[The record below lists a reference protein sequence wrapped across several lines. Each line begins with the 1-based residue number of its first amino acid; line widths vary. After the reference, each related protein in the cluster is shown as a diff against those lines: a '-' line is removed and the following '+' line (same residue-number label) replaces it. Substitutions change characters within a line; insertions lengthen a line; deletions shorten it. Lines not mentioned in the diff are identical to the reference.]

1 MAKKRILISLTSAHE
16 EALEK
21 MMTEDGHDNTSYFIG
36 GLIGNEWK
44 RREAEKAKRPVGRPR
59 KEDEENE
66 EEEDEE
72 FDLEKEF
79 ADDLPKNINWYGVKI
94 GERQLKYYEDLQKGF
109 KAK

>member
-1 MAKKRILISLTSAHE
+1 MAKKRILISLTSIHE
-16 EALEK
+16 EQLEK
-21 MMTEDGHDNTSYFIG
+21 MMTEDGHDNNSYFIG
-36 GLIGNEWK
+36 GLIGSEWK

-59 KEDEENE
+59 KEDEE

>member
-1 MAKKRILISLTSAHE
+1 MAKKRILISLTSIHE
-16 EALEK
+16 EQLEK
-21 MMTEDGHDNTSYFIG
+21 MMTEDGHDNNSYFIG
-36 GLIGNEWK
+36 GLIGSEWK

-59 KEDEENE
+59 KEDDEN